1 MKYITPF
8 ILFWILFG
16 FKSTHAEEECF
27 LFINGEKEGQEFAIV
42 QLVRPV
48 LSSHIQSIKSVP
60 PEGITS
66 KQLESE
72 CHFELS
78 LVYGAD
84 SLKVSL
90 DSKRTKTPISGYAA
104 SKRTFP
110 DNIRETFLT
119 ILSPHFSVSS
129 KKRICL
135 ENADLQLRFCPQ
147 VPKALLVHR
156 YNPDQEFA
164 SSSKQAVTVLAEEL
178 QNLIQAKRGME
189 FIAMVGSLR
198 QDQLR
203 QQGPSLL
210 EQYEANLVLV
220 FSIEGEIQPSKSSM
234 WKALATI
241 NLSLNAFKEKDGKLI
256 QLSSLDIKPE
266 RIPARTY
273 EKTKSYRE
281 KHYGRAARKLVKKWS
296 EKEINQYLEELR

>member
-78 LVYGAD
+78 LVYAAD

-90 DSKRTKTPISGYAA
+90 DSKRMKIPISGYAA
-104 SKRTFP
+104 SNRTFP

-119 ILSPHFSVSS
+119 ILSPHFSDSS

-156 YNPDQEFA
+156 YNPEQEFA

-178 QNLIQAKRGME
+178 QNLI
-189 FIAMVGSLR
+189 
-198 QDQLR
+198 
-203 QQGPSLL
+203 
-210 EQYEANLVLV
+210 
-220 FSIEGEIQPSKSSM
+220 
-234 WKALATI
+234 
-241 NLSLNAFKEKDGKLI
+241 
-256 QLSSLDIKPE
+256 
-266 RIPARTY
+266 
-273 EKTKSYRE
+273 
-281 KHYGRAARKLVKKWS
+281 
-296 EKEINQYLEELR
+296 